1 MTATDV
7 EDVTG
12 VPVFATVDVSPIV
25 ARTIDAGLLVAR
37 LHHLD
42 EFNAL
47 RRWTTRQLNPP
58 PPPPRPPPASPHGP
72 LTAVKDRHRLST
84 CAKAQVKGRS
94 AGRIPVPAC
103 A

>member
-12 VPVFATVDVSPIV
+12 VPVFVTVDVSPIV

-42 EFNAL
+42 EFTAL
-47 RRWTTRQLNPP
+47 RRWTTRQLTTNRQ
-58 PPPPRPPPASPHGP
+58 RPARPQPAR
-72 LTAVKDRHRLST
+72 TAL
-84 CAKAQVKGRS
+84 
-94 AGRIPVPAC
+94 
-103 A
+103 